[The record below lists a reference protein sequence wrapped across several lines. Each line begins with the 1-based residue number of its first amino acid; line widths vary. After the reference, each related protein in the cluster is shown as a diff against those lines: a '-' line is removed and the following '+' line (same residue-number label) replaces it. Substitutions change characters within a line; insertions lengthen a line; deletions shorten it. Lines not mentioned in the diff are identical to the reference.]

1 MDYSVIE
8 KVDARDGLTYEQ
20 REVSVDMS
28 RPNWVDHYGL
38 SLQSETLSSPEDI
51 LLRREAQGDFLF
63 SINL

>member
-8 KVDARDGLTYEQ
+8 TVDARDGLTYEQ

-28 RPNWVDHYGL
+28 RSNWVDHYGL
-38 SLQSETLSSPEDI
+38 SLQSDTLSSPEEI
-51 LLRREAQGDFLF
+51 LLSREAKGDFLF